1 MVLVFV
7 PLSWPLSPFIVF
19 ADSVPWLAARQFSAH
34 NRKKGVL
41 MTDFEYDVKQKKEIA
56 RSAFAKKNGSKSKYC
71 SLPSDH
77 MTEAQWKKRN
87 GLIMSYDLKKPMN
100 WTQFTTMPPDIQEE
114 YLRGLSERYHVTI
127 RCLSDLFGVSW
138 DTVRRHIKINHPWMK
153 FKRGFQMS
161 DQDKAGFAEFLCGE
175 GCDTVVLGDRPI
187 EEKSEVQETIGES
200 IKKILPKKEP
210 VVEKS
215 RFHMR
220 KLVTEFED
228 IYDANAIQNM
238 IRAILPTGLAGLPVS
253 VKIEINVLDS

>member
-100 WTQFTTMPPDIQEE
+100 WAQFTTMPRDIQEE

-138 DTVRRHIKINHPWMK
+138 DTANRYIKINHPWMK

-161 DQDKAGFAEFLCGE
+161 DQDKAGFAEFLCGDGYVPTTTDE
-175 GCDTVVLGDRPI
+175 KQEEPKAIDDTPEKDNREFV
-187 EEKSEVQETIGES
+187 EKSVA
-200 IKKILPKKEP
+200 P
-210 VVEKS
+210 S
-215 RFHMR
+215 RFHMK
-220 KLVTEFED
+220 KLSMEFED